1 MLQKKP
7 RPKINGRN
15 KSSMPLNHAPHKEGN
30 YGSFDSQENRQD
42 RPRHNAHRGNHQQMF
57 DKYMNLARDSLTA
70 GDRVAAEF
78 YYQHA
83 DHFLRLMNERNQDR
97 EFKPASNNR
106 PPHRHNNRFNADQPQ
121 SSEKENAETA
131 PENESTKLSAPELRS
146 SDTIEEPTIPA

>member
-42 RPRHNAHRGNHQQMF
+42 RPRHNVHRGNHQQMF
-57 DKYMNLARDSLTA
+57 DKYMNLARDSLTS

-78 YYQHA
+78 NYQHA

-97 EFKPASNNR
+97 DFKPVHNR
-106 PPHRHNNRFNADQPQ
+106 APHQRHNNNRAPGDQVQ
-121 SSEKENAETA
+121 SSEKENTEGAA
-131 PENESTKLSAPELRS
+131 ENESAKILLSEPNP
-146 SDTIEEPTIPA
+146 SDRKEENQ

>member
-15 KSSMPLNHAPHKEGN
+15 KSSMPLSHAPHKEGN

-42 RPRHNAHRGNHQQMF
+42 RPRHNTPRGNHQQMF

-78 YYQHA
+78 NYQHA

-97 EFKPASNNR
+97 EFKPTNNR
-106 PPHRHNNRFNADQPQ
+106 PQHRHNNRVNADQTQ
-121 SSEKENAETA
+121 SFEKENAENAGEDESAKIPA
-131 PENESTKLSAPELRS
+131 PEPEP
-146 SDTIEEPTIPA
+146 SDTIEASSVPA

>member
-7 RPKINGRN
+7 RPKVNGRN
-15 KSSMPLNHAPHKEGN
+15 KSSMPLNHSQHKEAN

-42 RPRHNAHRGNHQQMF
+42 RPRHNNHRGNHQQMF

-78 YYQHA
+78 NYQHA

-97 EFKPASNNR
+97 EFKPNHNR
-106 PPHRHNNRFNADQPQ
+106 PQHRHNNRFNTDQAQ
-121 SSEKENAETA
+121 SQEKENSEIVQ
-131 PENESTKLSAPELRS
+131 ENDSEKALTTGSKSTE
-146 SDTIEEPTIPA
+146 TIEEPIISA

>member
-1 MLQKKP
+1 
-7 RPKINGRN
+7 
-15 KSSMPLNHAPHKEGN
+15 MPLNHAPHKEGN

-78 YYQHA
+78 NYQHA

-97 EFKPASNNR
+97 EFKPPHNR
-106 PPHRHNNRFNADQPQ
+106 PQHRHNNRFNADQPQ
-121 SSEKENAETA
+121 TLEKENTEVA
-131 PENESTKLSAPELRS
+131 PENESEKILAAELQSTDAKEEAVISA
-146 SDTIEEPTIPA
+146 